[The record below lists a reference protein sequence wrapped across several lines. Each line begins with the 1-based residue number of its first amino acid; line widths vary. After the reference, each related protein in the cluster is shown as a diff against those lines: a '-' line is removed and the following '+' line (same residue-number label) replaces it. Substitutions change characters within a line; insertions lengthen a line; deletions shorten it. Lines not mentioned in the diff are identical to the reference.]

1 MAQKTNEDMTEEN
14 EPIFQFLNENVQAK
28 LEKADANPF
37 VKISAPDKSIPFI
50 VFSDGGVVVDI
61 TASNPNTI
69 LKNIHLPIHSDRHG
83 AGFIDVFHGNKTLV
97 FRPVESG
104 IFEMKWR
111 IDDIA
116 SALQL
121 ELNLYYPGYHIRSH

>member
-1 MAQKTNEDMTEEN
+1 MAQKTNEDMIAEN
-14 EPIFQFLNENVQAK
+14 EPLFQFLNEKVQAK

-37 VKISAPDKSIPFI
+37 VKISVADKSIPF
-50 VFSDGGVVVDI
+50 VVLSDGGVVADI
-61 TASNPNTI
+61 TASNPKTI
-69 LKNIHLPIHSDRHG
+69 LKNIPLPIPSDRHG

-97 FRPVESG
+97 FRPIESG

-116 SALQL
+116 SALQF
-121 ELNLYYPGYHIRSH
+121 ELNLYYPGYQIRSH